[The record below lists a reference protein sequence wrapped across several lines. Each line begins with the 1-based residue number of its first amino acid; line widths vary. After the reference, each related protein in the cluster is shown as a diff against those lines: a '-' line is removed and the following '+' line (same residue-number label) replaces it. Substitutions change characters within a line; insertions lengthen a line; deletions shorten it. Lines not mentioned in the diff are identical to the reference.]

1 MSILNPQPDLSK
13 LGNIEL
19 KPSEVKKEVI
29 EHPSEEVKALSQK
42 LDIYNA
48 DTIENF
54 GIEAQ
59 EELDSNAKKAINVI
73 KTRNTGEIGQQINQL
88 MTVLNDNQ
96 PGTQKS
102 TNLLERILHKGKQS
116 LFELQTRYQT
126 VSVSLDKIKEQL
138 KTTQNQLQVS
148 NQELDELYTQNQKYY
163 KDLDKYIQAGTL
175 KLYELDNKILPQAKA
190 ELKAD
195 DDPLNLQA
203 YQQLTDYRSQLSR
216 RIYDLKLAQQV
227 SLQQAPQIQSIQ
239 GSNRLLSNKIN
250 TSINSL
256 IPLWRNQM
264 EISMQTA
271 ENERAIKIDEGI
283 RKTTNMLLNSNSKR
297 IHDSTIKVAQ
307 ASQEGIVDIDTLKN
321 VWQRNID
328 EVKAIKQISQDGE
341 KKRQANAKRLEA
353 LQNEYQN
360 SIRSM
365 ARRDIT
371 DTAEE
376 DNDPKLKLIGKL

>member
-13 LGNIEL
+13 LGNTEL

-96 PGTQKS
+96 PGTQKP
-102 TNLLERILHKGKQS
+102 TNLLERIFHKGKQS

-163 KDLDKYIQAGTL
+163 KDLDKYIQAGTI

-307 ASQEGIVDIDTLKN
+307 SSQEGIVDIDTLKN

-365 ARRDIT
+365 TRRDIT

-376 DNDPKLKLIGKL
+376 DDDPKLKLIGKL

>member
-13 LGNIEL
+13 LGNVEL

-96 PGTQKS
+96 PGSQKP
-102 TNLLERILHKGKQS
+102 TNLLERIFHKGKQS

-307 ASQEGIVDIDTLKN
+307 SSQEGIVDIDTLKN

-376 DNDPKLKLIGKL
+376 DDDPKLKLIGKL

>member
-13 LGNIEL
+13 LGNTEL

-29 EHPSEEVKALSQK
+29 EHPSEEVKALSQR

-96 PGTQKS
+96 PGTQKP
-102 TNLLERILHKGKQS
+102 TNLLERIFHKGKQS

-307 ASQEGIVDIDTLKN
+307 SSQEGIVDIDTLKN

-365 ARRDIT
+365 TRRDIT

-376 DNDPKLKLIGKL
+376 DDDPKLKLIGKL

>member
-13 LGNIEL
+13 LGNTEL

-96 PGTQKS
+96 PGTQKP
-102 TNLLERILHKGKQS
+102 TNLLERIFHKGKQS

-307 ASQEGIVDIDTLKN
+307 SSQEGIVDIDTLKN

-376 DNDPKLKLIGKL
+376 DDDPKLKLIGKL